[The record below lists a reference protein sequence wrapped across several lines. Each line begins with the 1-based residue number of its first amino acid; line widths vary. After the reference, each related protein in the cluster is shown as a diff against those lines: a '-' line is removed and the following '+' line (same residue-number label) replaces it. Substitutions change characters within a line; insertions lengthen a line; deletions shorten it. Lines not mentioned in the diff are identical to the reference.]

1 MNDDHRKAALSPSPR
16 LGQSHSSLREMIMD
30 ALRQGILSGTFKPGE
45 RLVEDRLAADFGVS
59 RNPVREAIRALETEG
74 MIEVIP
80 RKGAF
85 VAALSEEELAELVEV
100 RAAIEALSA
109 KLAAR
114 RLSEAQRTAVLEIL
128 DRGERA
134 IAAKDEGEL
143 RALNDWFHGFLAD
156 AGRNRF
162 LAEFMRILRH
172 RTHWMYVSSM
182 SWRARDAWREHAG
195 ILRAIVDGD
204 GELAS
209 VLANRHVV
217 TAGSAF
223 QQSRVPDLDAGT
235 PLTIKEKAGK
245 KKTVTTTD
253 QSAEPR
259 PRRFRASIR
268 SKVGADAP

>member
-1 MNDDHRKAALSPSPR
+1 MTDHHDDSAPLPSGPR
-16 LGQSHSSLREMIMD
+16 LGQSPSSLREMIMD
-30 ALRQGILSGTFKPGE
+30 ALRQGILSGAFKPGE

-59 RNPVREAIRALETEG
+59 RNPVREAIRALEIEG

-85 VAALSEEELAELVEV
+85 VAELSEEELAELVEV

-109 KLAAR
+109 RLAAR
-114 RLSEAQRTAVLEIL
+114 RLTTAQRDTVRDIL
-128 DRGERA
+128 DRGDRA
-134 IAAKDEGEL
+134 IAAKDEAEL
-143 RALNDWFHGFLAD
+143 RALNDWFHTFLAD

-182 SWRARDAWREHAG
+182 SWRTRDAWREHAN

-204 GELAS
+204 AELAS

-223 QQSRVPDLDAGT
+223 QRSRAPERDSS
-235 PLTIKEKAGK
+235 
-245 KKTVTTTD
+245 TD
-253 QSAEPR
+253 ENGANGNGADDKSGQKSR
-259 PRRFRASIR
+259 PRRYRTALP
-268 SKVGADAP
+268 KVKGSAR

>member
-1 MNDDHRKAALSPSPR
+1 MTDNHEKSAPATSSLR
-16 LGQSHSSLREMIMD
+16 LGQSHSSLREMIVD
-30 ALRQGILSGTFKPGE
+30 ALRQGILSGSFKPGE

-59 RNPVREAIRALETEG
+59 RNPVREAIRALEIEG

-85 VAALSEEELAELVEV
+85 VAGLSEEELAELVEV
-100 RAAIEALSA
+100 RAAIESLSA

-114 RLSEAQRTAVLEIL
+114 RLTAEQRNAVLAIL
-128 DRGERA
+128 DRGDRA
-134 IAAKDEGEL
+134 IAAKDEAEL
-143 RALNDWFHGFLAD
+143 KQLNDWFHGFLAD

-182 SWRARDAWREHAG
+182 SWRTKEAWREHAG
-195 ILRAIVDGD
+195 ILRAIIDGD

-223 QQSRVPDLDAGT
+223 QRRRLSERDAE
-235 PLTIKEKAGK
+235 PLTIEENGAKGGGSENGEKGR
-245 KKTVTTTD
+245 T
-253 QSAEPR
+253 
-259 PRRFRASIR
+259 RRYRMAVR
-268 SKVGADAP
+268 NVGGGHR

>member
-1 MNDDHRKAALSPSPR
+1 MSDDHRKAAPSTSPR
-16 LGQSHSSLREMIMD
+16 PVPSLGQSHSSLREMIMD
-30 ALRQGILSGTFKPGE
+30 ALRQGILSGDFKPGE

-182 SWRARDAWREHAG
+182 SWRTKEAWREHAG
-195 ILRAIVDGD
+195 ILRAIIDGD

-223 QQSRVPDLDAGT
+223 QQSRVPDPDAGA
-235 PLTIKEKAGK
+235 PLTIRKTGK
-245 KKTVTTTD
+245 TTTAD
-253 QSAEPR
+253 QSSEPR